1 MRKYA
6 AFLSFILFLGGCW
19 SSPARKY
26 YQFHLG
32 DEAESRAK
40 IIEKTVLV
48 ERIEVDEL
56 YDEFR
61 VVYRVSPY
69 EMNYYSYE
77 FWADKPATLIR
88 DSITHW
94 LLRKNLFKK
103 VTQQIS
109 GGEPDILWLS
119 KIHII
124 EEIDTPGAWYA
135 RLSMEIELFDFKS
148 KESLYY
154 HRFDRREKLVT
165 KSVGLVPVVLSKILE
180 EELGKVIKDLSQI
193 LE

>member
-1 MRKYA
+1 MKKYA
-6 AFLSFILFLGGCW
+6 LFLLLILFLGGCW
-19 SSPARKY
+19 SSPARRY

-32 DEAESRAK
+32 DEAESRVK

>member
-1 MRKYA
+1 MKKYA
-6 AFLSFILFLGGCW
+6 LLLSLIIFLSGCW
-19 SSPARKY
+19 SSHARRY

-32 DEAESRAK
+32 EEVEPDT
-40 IIEKTVLV
+40 KTIQKTILI
-48 ERIEVDEL
+48 ERIEVDDL

-61 VVYRVSPY
+61 MVYRVSPY

-109 GGEPDILWLS
+109 GGEPDILWIS

-135 RLSMEIELFDFKS
+135 RLSMEIELFDFRS

-154 HRFDRREKLVT
+154 HRFDRKEKLVT
-165 KSVGLVPVVLSKILE
+165 KSVALVPVVLSNILE
-180 EELGKVIKDLSQI
+180 EELTKVVKDIHLKF
-193 LE
+193 E